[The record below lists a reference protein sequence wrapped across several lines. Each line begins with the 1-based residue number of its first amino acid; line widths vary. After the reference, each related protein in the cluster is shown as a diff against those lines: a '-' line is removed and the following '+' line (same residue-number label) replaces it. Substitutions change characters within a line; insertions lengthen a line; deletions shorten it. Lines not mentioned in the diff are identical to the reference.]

1 MSATV
6 FFNRIACRDTQEF
19 FSDEPYLLFNGS
31 HLAGPFSDVDEGESR
46 QINQRRTF
54 TGQAL
59 VELFESDSPDGD
71 DFLASITILEEEG
84 EQGPQIR
91 EMKGDGARYILYY
104 SVD

>member
-1 MSATV
+1 MSANV
-6 FFNRIACRDTQEF
+6 FFNRITCRDTQEF

-31 HLAGPFSDVDEGESR
+31 RLAGPFSDVDEGESR
-46 QINQRRTF
+46 DINQRRTF

-71 DFLASITILEEEG
+71 DFLASITIEEG

-91 EMKGDGARYILYY
+91 EMKGDGARYTLFY